1 MASLSDVLKK
11 TRKLFRNRK
20 LDNADLDARLLVEFF
35 TSTTRKDEILNAN
48 FQVSEDAL
56 QRLDKAIVE
65 RLNGKPVYRIIGRR
79 EFYGIEFHLSA
90 DTLEPRDDTEALVD
104 LVLPEIRSIA
114 DRADRHEEAEIVDMG
129 TGTGAIAIAL
139 LANVDGLKATAVDIS
154 EDALKTASL
163 NAESARVADRFSS
176 LKSDWFSGLS
186 GEFDMIISNPPY
198 IPESEIST
206 LATEVKKYD
215 PLRALSGGKDGLQF
229 YRKLAEESRPFLKPH
244 GMIAVEIGKGQEK
257 DVIALFSENGF
268 ELKKTR
274 KDLNGIL
281 RALLF
286 C

>member
-11 TRKLFRNRK
+11 TRKLFRDRK

-35 TSTTRKDEILNAN
+35 TSTTRKDEILNPD
-48 FQVSEDAL
+48 FQVGNDAL
-56 QRLDKAIVE
+56 QRLDKAIVD
-65 RLNGKPVYRIIGRR
+65 RLNGKPVYRIIGNR
-79 EFYGIEFHLSA
+79 EFYGLEFHLSA

-114 DRADRHEEAEIVDMG
+114 DRYGEAKIVDMG

-154 EDALKTASL
+154 DDALKTASL
-163 NAESARVADRFSS
+163 NAENARVADRFSS
-176 LKSDWFSGLS
+176 LKSDWFSGFS
-186 GEFDMIISNPPY
+186 GTFDMIISNPPY
-198 IPESEIST
+198 IPENQIST

-229 YRKLAEESRPFLKPH
+229 YRKLAEESRLFLKPH
-244 GMIAVEIGKGQEK
+244 GMIAVEIGKSQEK

>member
-1 MASLSDVLKK
+1 MIMASLSDVLKK
-11 TRKLFRNRK
+11 TRKLFRDRK

-65 RLNGKPVYRIIGRR
+65 RLNGKPVYRIIGKR

-114 DRADRHEEAEIVDMG
+114 DRYEEAKIVDMG

-176 LKSDWFSGLS
+176 LKSDWFSGFS
-186 GEFDMIISNPPY
+186 GKFDMIISNPPY

-229 YRKLAEESRPFLKPH
+229 YRKLAEESRLFLKPH
-244 GMIAVEIGKGQEK
+244 GMIAVEIGKSQGK

>member
-11 TRKLFRNRK
+11 TRKLFRDRK

-35 TSTTRKDEILNAN
+35 TSTTRKDEILNPD
-48 FQVSEDAL
+48 FQVGNDAL

-65 RLNGKPVYRIIGRR
+65 RLNGKPVYRIIGKR
-79 EFYGIEFHLSA
+79 EFYGLEFHLSA

-114 DRADRHEEAEIVDMG
+114 DRYGEAKIVDMG

-154 EDALKTASL
+154 DDALKTASL
-163 NAESARVADRFSS
+163 NAENARVADRFSS
-176 LKSDWFSGLS
+176 LKSDWFSGFS
-186 GEFDMIISNPPY
+186 GKFDMIISNPPY

>member
-11 TRKLFRNRK
+11 TRKLFRDRK

-65 RLNGKPVYRIIGRR
+65 RLNGKPVYRIIGKR

-114 DRADRHEEAEIVDMG
+114 DRYEEAKIVDMG

-176 LKSDWFSGLS
+176 LKSDWFSGFS
-186 GEFDMIISNPPY
+186 GKFDMIISNPPY

-229 YRKLAEESRPFLKPH
+229 YRKLAEESRLFLKPH
-244 GMIAVEIGKGQEK
+244 GMIAVEIGKSQGK

>member
-11 TRKLFRNRK
+11 TRKLFRDRK

-35 TSTTRKDEILNAN
+35 TSTTRKDEILNPD
-48 FQVSEDAL
+48 FQVGNDAL

-65 RLNGKPVYRIIGRR
+65 RLNGKPVYRIIGKR

-114 DRADRHEEAEIVDMG
+114 DRYGEAKIVDMG

-154 EDALKTASL
+154 DDALKTASL
-163 NAESARVADRFSS
+163 NAENARVADRFSS
-176 LKSDWFSGLS
+176 LKSDWFSGFS
-186 GEFDMIISNPPY
+186 GKFDMIISNPPY
-198 IPESEIST
+198 IPENQIST

>member
-11 TRKLFRNRK
+11 TRKLFRDRK

-35 TSTTRKDEILNAN
+35 TSTTRKDEILNPD
-48 FQVSEDAL
+48 FQVGNDAL
-56 QRLDKAIVE
+56 QRLDKAIVK
-65 RLNGKPVYRIIGRR
+65 RLNGKPVYRIIGKR
-79 EFYGIEFHLSA
+79 EFYGLEFHLSA

-114 DRADRHEEAEIVDMG
+114 DRYGEAKIVDMG

-154 EDALKTASL
+154 DDALKTASL
-163 NAESARVADRFSS
+163 NAENARVADRFSS
-176 LKSDWFSGLS
+176 LKSDWFSGFS
-186 GEFDMIISNPPY
+186 GKFDMIISNPPY

-229 YRKLAEESRPFLKPH
+229 YRKLAEESRLFLKPH
-244 GMIAVEIGKGQEK
+244 GMIAVEIGKSQEK

>member
-11 TRKLFRNRK
+11 TRKLFRDRK

-35 TSTTRKDEILNAN
+35 TSTTRKDEILNPDL
-48 FQVSEDAL
+48 QVSDDAL
-56 QRLDKAIVE
+56 QRLDRAVFE
-65 RLNGKPVYRIIGRR
+65 RLHGKPVYRIIGKR
-79 EFYGIEFHLSA
+79 EFYGIEFQLSV

-104 LVLPEIRSIA
+104 MVLPEIHAIIGQCG
-114 DRADRHEEAEIVDMG
+114 EARIVDMG

-139 LANVDGLKATAVDIS
+139 LANVDRLKAIAVDIS
-154 EDALKTASL
+154 DNALETASL
-163 NAESARVADRFSS
+163 NAKNAEVADRFTP
-176 LKSDWFSGLS
+176 LKSDWFFNLS
-186 GEFDMIISNPPY
+186 GKFDMIISNPPY
-198 IPESEIST
+198 IPQSQISS

-215 PLRALSGGKDGLQF
+215 PLRALSGGEDGLQF
-229 YRKLAEESRPFLKPH
+229 YRKLAKEGRPFLKPH
-244 GMIAVEIGKGQEK
+244 GLIAVEIGKGQEK

>member
-11 TRKLFRNRK
+11 TRKLFRDRK

-35 TSTTRKDEILNAN
+35 TSTTRKDEILNPD
-48 FQVSEDAL
+48 FQVGNDAL

-65 RLNGKPVYRIIGRR
+65 RLNGKPVYRIIGKR
-79 EFYGIEFHLSA
+79 EFYGLEFHLSA

-114 DRADRHEEAEIVDMG
+114 DRYGEAKIVDMG

-154 EDALKTASL
+154 DDALKTASL
-163 NAESARVADRFSS
+163 NAENARVADRFSS
-176 LKSDWFSGLS
+176 LKSDWFSGFS
-186 GEFDMIISNPPY
+186 GTFDMIISNPPY
-198 IPESEIST
+198 IPENQIST

-229 YRKLAEESRPFLKPH
+229 YRKLAEESRLFLKPH
-244 GMIAVEIGKGQEK
+244 GMIAVEIGKDQEK

>member
-11 TRKLFRNRK
+11 TRKLFRDRK

-35 TSTTRKDEILNAN
+35 TSTTRKDEILNTD

-65 RLNGKPVYRIIGRR
+65 RLNGKPVYRIIGKR

-114 DRADRHEEAEIVDMG
+114 DRYGEAKIVDMG

-154 EDALKTASL
+154 DDALKTASL

-176 LKSDWFSGLS
+176 LKSDWFSGFS
-186 GEFDMIISNPPY
+186 GKFDMIISNPPY

-229 YRKLAEESRPFLKPH
+229 YRKLAEESRLFLKPH
-244 GMIAVEIGKGQEK
+244 GMIAVEIGKSQEK

>member
-11 TRKLFRNRK
+11 TRKLFRDRK

-35 TSTTRKDEILNAN
+35 TSTTRKDEILNPD
-48 FQVSEDAL
+48 FQVGNDAL
-56 QRLDKAIVE
+56 QRLDKAIVD
-65 RLNGKPVYRIIGRR
+65 RLNGKPVYRIIGKR

-114 DRADRHEEAEIVDMG
+114 DRYGEAKIVDMG

-154 EDALKTASL
+154 DDALKTASL
-163 NAESARVADRFSS
+163 NAENARVADRFSS
-176 LKSDWFSGLS
+176 LKSDWFSGFS
-186 GEFDMIISNPPY
+186 GKFDMIISNPPY
-198 IPESEIST
+198 IPENQIST

-229 YRKLAEESRPFLKPH
+229 YRKLAEESRLFLKPH
-244 GMIAVEIGKGQEK
+244 GMIAVEIGKSQEK

>member
-11 TRKLFRNRK
+11 TRKLFRDRK

-35 TSTTRKDEILNAN
+35 TSTTRKDEILNPD
-48 FQVSEDAL
+48 FQVGNDAL
-56 QRLDKAIVE
+56 QRLDKAIVD
-65 RLNGKPVYRIIGRR
+65 RLNGKPVYRIIGKR
-79 EFYGIEFHLSA
+79 EFYGLEFHLSA

-114 DRADRHEEAEIVDMG
+114 DRYGEAKIVDMG

-154 EDALKTASL
+154 DDALKTASL
-163 NAESARVADRFSS
+163 NAENARVADRFSS
-176 LKSDWFSGLS
+176 LKSDWFSGFS
-186 GEFDMIISNPPY
+186 GKFDMIISNPPY

-229 YRKLAEESRPFLKPH
+229 YRKLAEESRLFLKPH
-244 GMIAVEIGKGQEK
+244 GMIAVEIGKSQEK

>member
-11 TRKLFRNRK
+11 TRKLFRDKK
-20 LDNADLDARLLVEFF
+20 LENADLDARLLVEFV
-35 TSTTRKDEILNAN
+35 TSTTRTDEILNPDL
-48 FQVSEDAL
+48 QVSDEAL
-56 QRLDKAIVE
+56 QRLDKAIFE
-65 RLNGKPVYRIIGRR
+65 RLNGKPVYRIIGKR
-79 EFYGIEFHLSA
+79 EFYGIEFQLSA

-104 LVLPEIRSIA
+104 LALPEIQAIIGQCG
-114 DRADRHEEAEIVDMG
+114 EAGIVDMG

-154 EDALKTASL
+154 DDALETASL
-163 NAESARVADRFSS
+163 NAKNAGVADRFTP
-176 LKSDWFSGLS
+176 LNSDWFFSLS
-186 GEFDMIISNPPY
+186 GKFDMIISNPPY
-198 IPESEIST
+198 IRESQICS

-215 PLRALSGGKDGLQF
+215 PLRALSGGQDGLQF
-229 YRKLAEESRPFLKPH
+229 YRKLAKEGRPFLKPH

-257 DVIALFSENGF
+257 DVIALFSESGF

-286 C
+286 S

>member
-35 TSTTRKDEILNAN
+35 TSTTRKDEILNAD

-65 RLNGKPVYRIIGRR
+65 RLNGKPVYRIIGKR

-114 DRADRHEEAEIVDMG
+114 DRYEEAEIVDMG

-186 GEFDMIISNPPY
+186 GKFDMIISNPPY
-198 IPESEIST
+198 IPENQITS
-206 LATEVKKYD
+206 LAIEVKEYD
-215 PLRALSGGKDGLQF
+215 PLRALAGGQDGLDF
-229 YRKLAEESRPFLKPH
+229 YRKLAEGSRPFLKPH

>member
-1 MASLSDVLKK
+1 MVSLSDVLKK
-11 TRKLFRNRK
+11 TRQLLRDRK

-35 TSTTRKDEILNAN
+35 TSTTRKDEILNPD
-48 FQVSEDAL
+48 FQVGNDAL

-65 RLNGKPVYRIIGRR
+65 RLNGKPVYRIIGKR
-79 EFYGIEFHLSA
+79 EFYGLEFHLSA

-114 DRADRHEEAEIVDMG
+114 DRYGEAKIVDMG

-176 LKSDWFSGLS
+176 LKSDWFSGFS
-186 GEFDMIISNPPY
+186 GKFDMIISNPPY
-198 IPESEIST
+198 IRESKIST

-229 YRKLAEESRPFLKPH
+229 YRKLAEESRLFLKPH
-244 GMIAVEIGKGQEK
+244 GMIAVEIGKSQEK